1 MSIVENICHPISHI
15 VKSPIIQI
23 EIIEILATLLR
34 NVIVDEV
41 NNSDADAFTILF
53 EETKDK
59 SGVEIISIAARF
71 VANGI
76 PKEVLLFFETTKGL
90 DALSFMSL
98 LLQSLKN
105 YGLDAEKILSQCYD
119 GAIVMSGH
127 KSGVI
132 VRLQAELQKVI
143 PYVHCFNHRLHL
155 IIVYVVK
162 LVTKVEQFFKQLQ
175 LIYKFF
181 QKPKVKAIYDG
192 KSVKWLITTRWSG
205 HLQATKAIFES
216 YAEIVSTLETA
227 KDANSNLDGKDIVKA
242 IGISKVINQ
251 K

>member
-53 EETKDK
+53 DGTKDK

-90 DALSFMSL
+90 DALSFTSL

-132 VRLQAELQKVI
+132 ARLQAELQ
-143 PYVHCFNHRLHL
+143 
-155 IIVYVVK
+155 
-162 LVTKVEQFFKQLQ
+162 
-175 LIYKFF
+175 
-181 QKPKVKAIYDG
+181 
-192 KSVKWLITTRWSG
+192 
-205 HLQATKAIFES
+205 
-216 YAEIVSTLETA
+216 
-227 KDANSNLDGKDIVKA
+227 
-242 IGISKVINQ
+242 
-251 K
+251 